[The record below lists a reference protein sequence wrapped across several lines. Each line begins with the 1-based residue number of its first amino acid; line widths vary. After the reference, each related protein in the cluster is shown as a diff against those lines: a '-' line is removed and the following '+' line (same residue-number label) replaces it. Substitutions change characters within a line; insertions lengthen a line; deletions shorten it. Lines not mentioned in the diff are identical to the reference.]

1 VRGAIIL
8 SAMTKA
14 SDRPVLLSG
23 GNPQIAK
30 GYGNEPVQ
38 AWITAAP
45 GWKSDTAQRID
56 DLVTRTVP
64 DVQKA
69 VKWNS
74 PLYGMDG
81 KTWFLSMHCFAKYIK
96 VAFFRGVRLNPM
108 PPEGSKT
115 PSARYLHVHE
125 GEALDEAQFAEWV
138 KQASQIEGEKI

>member
-1 VRGAIIL
+1 MSGSGEKPA
-8 SAMTKA
+8 
-14 SDRPVLLSG
+14 LLSG

-30 GYGNEPVQ
+30 GYGNEPVE
-38 AWITAAP
+38 AWIVAAP
-45 GWKSDTAQRID
+45 GWKSVVARRID
-56 DLVTRTVP
+56 DLVTHEVP

-74 PLYGMDG
+74 PLYGKDG

-96 VAFFRGVRLNPM
+96 IAFFRGVRLNPM

-125 GEALDEAQFAEWV
+125 GEALDEARFVEWV
-138 KQASQIEGEKI
+138 KQASRIEGEKM

>member
-1 VRGAIIL
+1 MEKDADGVA
-8 SAMTKA
+8 
-14 SDRPVLLSG
+14 LLSG

-38 AWITAAP
+38 AWIAAAP
-45 GWKSDTAQRID
+45 GWKSEVARQID
-56 DLVTRTVP
+56 ALVTRTVP

-81 KTWFLSMHCFAKYIK
+81 KTWFLGLHAFAKYIK
-96 VAFFRGVRLNPM
+96 LAFFGGVHLNPM

-115 PSARYLHVHE
+115 PSARYFHIRE
-125 GEALDEAQFAEWV
+125 GEVIDETLLADWIA
-138 KQASQIEGEKI
+138 QASRIEGEKM

>member
-1 VRGAIIL
+1 MSGSGEKPA
-8 SAMTKA
+8 
-14 SDRPVLLSG
+14 LLSG

-30 GYGNEPVQ
+30 GYGNEPVE
-38 AWITAAP
+38 AWIAAAP
-45 GWKSDTAQRID
+45 RWKSTVARRID
-56 DLVTRTVP
+56 DLVTREVP

-74 PLYGMDG
+74 PLYGTDG

-96 VAFFRGVRLNPM
+96 IAFFRGVRLSPM

-125 GEALDEAQFAEWV
+125 GEALDEAQFVEWV
-138 KQASQIEGEKI
+138 KQASRIEGEKM